1 MTNIL
6 NLLISPLF
14 VSFAVSFLVTP
25 LVIRY
30 AKKLKIMD
38 DPKEN
43 NHPKVIH
50 TVPTP
55 RGGGIPIFVSLLI
68 SSLIFLPIDKH
79 LISILVG
86 ALIIVVMGFL
96 DDRYNLN
103 PYLRLF
109 LGSLAA
115 LIPVLSGI
123 GITFL
128 TNPFGGIVDLSNPIL
143 SDLFSVFWIVF
154 LMNMINMGA
163 KGIDGQLSGVVVIA
177 SLTIA
182 LLSFTYSADIA
193 QWSVIIIAII
203 TTGSFLGFLP
213 FHKYP
218 QKIMP
223 GYGGA
228 TLAGYLLAISS
239 ILSTTKVGTL
249 IVVLGIPLIDTG
261 YVVIRRILSGKSPVW
276 GDRGHLHHRLL
287 DSGLSKSQVAVSYW
301 LATAMLGILALN
313 LNTTFKF
320 YTIIGVTL
328 FLGGLIL
335 WLTKRSKS

>member
-1 MTNIL
+1 MTNTL
-6 NLLISPLF
+6 NLLILPLSL
-14 VSFAVSFLVTP
+14 SFIISYLVTP
-25 LVIRY
+25 LVIKY
-30 AKKLKIMD
+30 AKKLKIVD
-38 DPKEN
+38 DPRKT

-50 TVPTP
+50 TIPTP
-55 RGGGIPIFVSLLI
+55 RGGGIPIFISFLL

-79 LISILVG
+79 LISILIG
-86 ALIIVVMGFL
+86 ALIIVVMGYL

-109 LGSLAA
+109 LGSVAA

-128 TNPFGGIVDLSNPIL
+128 TNPLGGTIDLSNPLL

-154 LMNMINMGA
+154 LMNTINMGA
-163 KGIDGQLSGVVVIA
+163 KGIDGQLSGVVVIS
-177 SLTIA
+177 SLTVAI
-182 LLSFTYSADIA
+182 LSFTCSADIA
-193 QWSVIIIAII
+193 QWSVIIIAVI
-203 TTGSFLGFLP
+203 TAGSFLGFLP

-249 IVVLGIPLIDTG
+249 IVVLGVPLIDTG

-301 LATAMLGILALN
+301 LATALLGILALN